1 MTTKSL
7 AKRARIS
14 HITTATILRLFLDGP
29 VSARDVVEATGLHLV
44 TVYELLRVFRKE
56 KVIHISAWDVDSMGR
71 DAIAIFSVGQGK
83 DAKRR
88 ALSRAQISSRYRERK
103 RRVRMLQLAVAAPQ
117 QS

>member
-14 HITTATILRLFLDGP
+14 HITTATVIKLFLEGP
-29 VSARDVVEATGLHLV
+29 VSARDICDATGLHLV

-56 KVIHISAWDVDSMGR
+56 KAAHISAWDVDSMGR
-71 DAIAIFSVGQGK
+71 DAIAIFSVGPGK

-88 ALSRAQISSRYRERK
+88 AMSRAQISARYRDRK
-103 RRVRMLQLAVAAPQ
+103 RRLRMQMTVVPGQ